1 MEPNRTTSGKSKTD
15 SGEQILQKIPFR
27 IVEVTSITIFKYYR

>member
-1 MEPNRTTSGKSKTD
+1 MENPNRTTSGKSKID

-27 IVEVTSITIFKYYR
+27 IVEVSSKFISQ